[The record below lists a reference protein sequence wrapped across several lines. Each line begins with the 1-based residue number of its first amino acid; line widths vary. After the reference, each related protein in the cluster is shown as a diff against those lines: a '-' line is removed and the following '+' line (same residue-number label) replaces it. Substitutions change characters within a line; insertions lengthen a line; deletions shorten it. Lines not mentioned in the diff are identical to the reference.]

1 VSELALAP
9 ASADGAGAGVGEGAA
24 AGFWGAVA
32 EEVTEGGGVVDAGWE
47 GVLPA
52 AMQRR
57 DT

>member
-1 VSELALAP
+1 MSELALAP
-9 ASADGAGAGVGEGAA
+9 ASADGAGAEVGEGAA
-24 AGFWGAVA
+24 VGFWGAVA

-47 GVLPA
+47 GGLPA